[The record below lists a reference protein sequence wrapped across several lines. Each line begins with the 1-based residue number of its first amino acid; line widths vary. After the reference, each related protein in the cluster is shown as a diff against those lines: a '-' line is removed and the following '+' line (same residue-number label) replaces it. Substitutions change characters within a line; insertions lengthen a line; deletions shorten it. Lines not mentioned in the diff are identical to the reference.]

1 MRLKPFQREDFA
13 RLALHDGA
21 IAGLDT
27 GLGKGLL
34 AYIWPI
40 LKVGLVRDNRGRAQ
54 APMCPAESVLLVASG
69 DLHHQ
74 IISEGRLH
82 FGVTPTVIDSQA
94 KFLRL
99 SSLDPITGRRTLAPG
114 YYLTTYTA
122 LSRNGV
128 EPFPELD
135 PADPHTLMRQLHLT
149 MAGAE
154 QFFGERGNR
163 YREQYELL
171 GITPDD
177 TEAKLTS
184 QWFRLRKNASEFKQA
199 ELDAAYCL
207 LKNFVPKGLR
217 AQRLMLSDLS
227 EGQQTGVL
235 AQFVTFRH
243 AQFRENVDTYRY
255 NRGMNREI
263 HCVYSP
269 SLADLASDSF
279 AVIVADE
286 AVKVKG
292 RDTYVGKGTRQMNAK
307 YRLPMTAT
315 PIKNRLPDLFYL
327 AHFATGGHHTAQ
339 PRFPYAAADQEA
351 FANDFCVTE
360 RNLSAKER
368 GDGRFVKRTP
378 QVCNIHLLWKL
389 IAPII
394 CRRRFEDCGEEVVKQ
409 LKHVVRVPM
418 GIHQAAAYKFHLDA
432 KYLDKHKRPATG
444 AKLQALRICAANPCS
459 ALLKRPESDQNKTR
473 GKPASC
479 HPYIPKVASALA
491 LLQQILDRREQVVVF
506 SAFHDSLDA
515 LSSLLTEAGIR
526 HLVMDSRISPSKRG
540 AASAQ
545 FKQGI
550 AGGIPVML
558 AGVECMSE
566 GHSWNLCRN
575 VIMLAYSWAWDKF
588 LQAIKRIHRLTS
600 EADVNVYSIICDGS
614 IDRKLEGML
623 HEKRDATELVLD
635 GHLLGEDP
643 NEINLAELLEIAYRD
658 FARMAMAGID
668 ERELV
673 KEWPSVRANLARSMQ
688 AWSRPATEDA
698 SPTTAAAAAASKII
712 AAPMPMDDVDPLFAD
727 LPLWQKA
734 A

>member
-1 MRLKPFQREDFA
+1 MILKPFQREDFA
-13 RLALHDGA
+13 RMALHDGA

-40 LKVGLVRDNRGRAQ
+40 LKVGLLRNPNGAAVR
-54 APMCPAESVLLVASG
+54 PMCPAEPVLLVASG
-69 DLHHQ
+69 DLHNQ
-74 IISEGRLH
+74 IISEGLLH
-82 FGVTPTVIDSQA
+82 FGLAPTVIDSKA

-99 SSLDPITGRRTLAPG
+99 SALDPITGRRIIAPG
-114 YYLTTYTA
+114 YYLTTYTE

-128 EPFPELD
+128 EPFPPLD
-135 PADPHTLMRQLHLT
+135 RANPRSLMHQLHLT

-154 QFFGERGNR
+154 QFLSERVVR
-163 YREQYELL
+163 YREQYALL

-177 TEAKLTS
+177 IQSKLTS
-184 QWFRLRKNASEFKQA
+184 QWFKLRKNANEYRRD
-199 ELDAAYCL
+199 ELDSAYHL
-207 LKNFVPKGLR
+207 LKQFCPASLR
-217 AQRLMLSDLS
+217 AQRLTLSDLS
-227 EGQQTGVL
+227 EEQQTGVI
-235 AQFVTFRH
+235 AQFVAIRYTLF
-243 AQFRENVDTYRY
+243 ADNVDGHRY
-255 NRGMNREI
+255 HPKMNRNI
-263 HCVYSP
+263 KCVYSP
-269 SLADLASDSF
+269 SLADLACDTFS
-279 AVIVADE
+279 VLVADE
-286 AVKVKG
+286 AVKIKG
-292 RDTYVGKGTRQMNAK
+292 ANTFVGTGTRQMNAK
-307 YRLPMTAT
+307 FRLPMTAT

-327 AHFATGGHHTAQ
+327 AHYATGGHHLAQ
-339 PRFPYAAADQEA
+339 PRFPYAEADQEA

-360 RNLSAKER
+360 RNLSAKARDE
-368 GDGRFVKRTP
+368 GRYVKRTP

-394 CRRRFEDCGEEVVKQ
+394 CRRRFEDCGEDVVKQ
-409 LKHVVRVPM
+409 IKHVVRVPM

-432 KYLDKHKRPATG
+432 KYRDKNGRPATG
-444 AKLQALRICAANPCS
+444 AKLQALRICAANPS
-459 ALLKRPESDQNKTR
+459 SSLLDRPNSDKDKTK
-473 GKPASC
+473 GKPRSD

-491 LLQQILDRREQVVVF
+491 LIQQILERREQVVVF

-515 LSSLLTEAGIR
+515 ISSLLTEAGIR
-526 HLVMDSRISPSKRG
+526 HIVMDSRISPAKRG

-545 FKQGI
+545 FKRGI

-600 EADVNVYSIICDGS
+600 LFDVNVYSIICDGS

-623 HEKRDATELVLD
+623 YEKRDATELVLD

-643 NEINLAELLEIAYRD
+643 NEVNLAELLKIAYED
-658 FARMAMAGID
+658 FAKMAIKGID

-673 KEWPSVRANLARSMQ
+673 KEWPGVRLQLSVAMR
-688 AWSRPATEDA
+688 AWSRPAIQEPLAGLPFVTEIVGENRLTVLEETDA
-698 SPTTAAAAAASKII
+698 
-712 AAPMPMDDVDPLFAD
+712 LFAD
-727 LPLWQKA
+727 LPLWQQA